1 MNEDKEKSRR
11 LYRSRI
17 DRFIAGVCGGM
28 AEYFAVDANIFR
40 ILFVIL
46 AFFGGIGLIL
56 YLAAIIIVPEN
67 PSQEAGSLRSTKD
80 KTVFWGWL
88 FVIIGLILLFREFGL
103 FEYFQFWRIPWT
115 SIWALFLIAIGI
127 VLILSIHKAP
137 STDKPTEEGGTEV
150 LAGEKGRQIY
160 RSRDNRMLAGVCA
173 GIANYFNI
181 DPSLVRVLWV
191 LATLASVGLGVL
203 AYVLLIFVFP
213 EEVET

>member
-1 MNEDKEKSRR
+1 MNEEQGKSKQ

-46 AFFGGIGLIL
+46 TFFGGIGLIL
-56 YLAAIIIVPEN
+56 YIAAIIIVPEN
-67 PSQEAGSLRSTKD
+67 PHQEAGSPHSTKD

-88 FVIIGLILLFREFGL
+88 FVIIGLILLFRQFGL
-103 FEYFQFWRIPWT
+103 FDYFEFWRIPWS

-127 VLILSIHKAP
+127 VLILSIHKSPA
-137 STDKPTEEGGTEV
+137 TDQTAEAETKEISADRV
-150 LAGEKGRQIY
+150 KQIY
-160 RSRDNRMLAGVCA
+160 RSRDDRMLAGVCA
-173 GIANYFNI
+173 GIANYFRI

-191 LATLASVGLGVL
+191 LGTLASVGLGVL
-203 AYVLLIFVFP
+203 AYIILIFVFP
-213 EEVET
+213 EEIET